1 MTDYPLNIAVIVEDI
16 HLPAWQAALL
26 RRLSAQAHTQIK
38 LVLLAEQPK
47 VVWSL
52 NPIKFKVFK
61 KIRNLETRF
70 LEATHPADQPVNISG
85 LLDSSFVKLN
95 SAVAKVEYFNKAINL
110 VINLTTK
117 DKLPEYLIANTYYGV
132 WYYFYN
138 SHLERSSRWA
148 GTQEFSLDQNGIISG
163 VMVKSAYFKQDRYLW
178 ISYTS
183 KQCLL
188 SKTHDNLLWKML
200 EFIPV
205 LCQQASGFKTG
216 KGFIQNRHLATLVDK
231 LIYIDNTCYC
241 ALITENFLILL
252 LGFFS
257 AHLKRLTNKLTSYKQ
272 WVLLK
277 AEKNPID
284 HFNKTHQSKLLYAPA
299 KGFAADPCLVED
311 KGEKYVFFE
320 EYLDDKKRGRIV
332 RAKLADLESLG
343 SKAKLTVVLEKE
355 YHLSYPFVF
364 KEADTWYLVP
374 ESAENRSL
382 DLYRCTQFP
391 DQWEF
396 VKSLLTDIEAYDA
409 TLHQYAGRWWI
420 FVNIRPHRSS
430 SPNELLYLFSA
441 DSLLADQWQA
451 HPANPIINHADKARS
466 AGALFEKDGVIYR
479 PSQNCA
485 GSYGRGL
492 NLNAI
497 IEWNEQTYKEISVAQ
512 CIPGGR
518 ASLEGMH
525 SISCLGNTIISDG
538 IYTRK
543 RWRKA

>member
-1 MTDYPLNIAVIVEDI
+1 MTVYPLNIALIVEDI

-26 RRLSAQAHTQIK
+26 RRLSAQTYIQIK
-38 LVLLAEQPK
+38 LVLLAEQSRT
-47 VVWSL
+47 WSL
-52 NPIKFKVFK
+52 NPVKFRFFK
-61 KIRNLETRF
+61 KIRELEAKLLET
-70 LEATHPADQPVNISG
+70 THPADQLVNISG

-95 SAVAKVEYFNKAINL
+95 SAIAKVEYFNKAINL
-110 VINLTTK
+110 VVNLTAK
-117 DKLPEYLIANTYYGV
+117 DKLPEYLIANTQYGV

-148 GTQEFSLDQNGIISG
+148 GIQEFNLNQDGIVSG

-178 ISYTS
+178 VSYTS

-205 LCQQASGFKTG
+205 LCQQANSFETG
-216 KGFIQNRHLATLVDK
+216 KKFIQHRHLATLVDK
-231 LIYIDNTCYC
+231 LIYIDSICYC
-241 ALITENFLILL
+241 VLVTENFLILL
-252 LGFFS
+252 LSFL
-257 AHLKRLTNKLTSYKQ
+257 ATHLKRLINKLTVHKQ

-277 AEKNPID
+277 TEKNPID
-284 HFNKTHQSKLLYAPA
+284 HFSKTDQSKLLYAPT
-299 KGFAADPCLVED
+299 KGFAADPCLVEE
-311 KGEKYVFFE
+311 KGEQYVFFE
-320 EYLDDKKRGRIV
+320 EYLENKKRGRIV
-332 RAKLADLESLG
+332 CAKLVDLERLG
-343 SKAKLTVVLEKE
+343 NKVEPIPVLERD

-364 KEADTWYLVP
+364 KDADTWYLVP

-396 VKSLLTDIEAYDA
+396 VKSLLTDIDAYDA

-420 FVNIRPHRSS
+420 FVNIRPHLSS

-441 DSLLADQWQA
+441 NNLLADQWQA

-512 CIPGGR
+512 CIPSGR